1 MGVPK
6 CEEMYGMNIKILGSG
21 CAKCRKLEKVVN
33 EIVRDEGLDAVV
45 EKVTELSQI
54 MSYGVMRTPALV
66 VDEKVVASGT
76 IPKKDKIKQLLA
88 R

>member
-1 MGVPK
+1 
-6 CEEMYGMNIKILGSG
+6 MNIKILGSG

-76 IPKKDKIKQLLA
+76 IPKKDKIKQLLV

>member
-1 MGVPK
+1 
-6 CEEMYGMNIKILGSG
+6 MNIKILGSG

-33 EIVRDEGLDAVV
+33 EIVLDEGLDAVV

>member
-1 MGVPK
+1 
-6 CEEMYGMNIKILGSG
+6 MNIKILGSG
-21 CAKCRKLEKVVN
+21 CPKCRKLEKVVN

-54 MSYGVMRTPALV
+54 MSYGVMSTPALV

>member
-1 MGVPK
+1 
-6 CEEMYGMNIKILGSG
+6 MNIKILGSG
-21 CAKCRKLEKVVN
+21 CAKCRKLEAMVN

-54 MSYGVMRTPALV
+54 MSYGVMSTPALV

-76 IPKKDKIKQLLA
+76 IPTKDKIKQLLA

>member
-1 MGVPK
+1 
-6 CEEMYGMNIKILGSG
+6 MNIKILGSG